1 MSIYRIIQEFV
12 NNSIKHSKCKNIVID
27 LNIKPKALTLVM
39 SDDGVGFNN
48 TPNARRGNGLDN
60 INLRVKYLQGE
71 IDFTTEKN
79 NGVMF
84 NILIPL

>member
-1 MSIYRIIQEFV
+1 LSLLM
-12 NNSIKHSKCKNIVID
+12 
-27 LNIKPKALTLVM
+27 T
-39 SDDGVGFNN
+39 DDGIGFNN
-48 TPNARRGNGLDN
+48 TPTARRGNGLDN

-71 IDFTTEKN
+71 LEFNTEKN